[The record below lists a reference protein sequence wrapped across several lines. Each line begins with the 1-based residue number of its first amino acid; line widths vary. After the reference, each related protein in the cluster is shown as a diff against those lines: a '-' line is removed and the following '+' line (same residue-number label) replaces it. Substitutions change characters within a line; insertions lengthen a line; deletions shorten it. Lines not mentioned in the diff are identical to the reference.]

1 MKRICLLTLAIV
13 FVASAFC
20 VNPSSKLSPRART
33 LLMKR
38 PHSAVARLSK
48 SDQTVSAF
56 ISFAA
61 GTDITSLVAKHG
73 GTVRNVY
80 PSLCLATATL
90 PVDALNAMASVS
102 DIKRI
107 ELSSTLSHDMHRARK
122 TSNAYVVIDGCPPLP
137 HPYLGTGVLVGVVDQ
152 EFQVNHVDFWN
163 AERTRYRVKRFLN
176 QNTGRL
182 YADSASI
189 IAAKYDTRNMES
201 GHATHVTGIAAGA
214 DHTTEYYGIAGDAD
228 LVLVGTTG
236 EDADLTDGAT
246 YIMNYADSVHRPC
259 VVNISM
265 GGSLGSHDGTDA
277 SSRILSSLVKPGH
290 LVVAA
295 ASNSGDVKAH
305 AALTFPENDSS
316 LGTFIDL
323 SGSYYSYYYGNMTA
337 VDIWGE
343 AGKDYEIAFIVY
355 DKSNNDTVFSTP
367 WFSASCD
374 TTVSFDFDSTISRWN
389 EINVE
394 GTMAMGVSLDNN
406 RPNVYLEY
414 SEDDLPYG
422 YYPGICIR
430 SHDCT
435 VHLWTLEYLSE
446 FSDNGLSS
454 HGWVDGDGEYSIGTG
469 VATGKDVI
477 SVGSYASSSD
487 GSSAIKHISDF
498 SSRGPLIDG
507 TMKPEITAPGE
518 VIVSAIPD
526 SRGVS
531 YYQEYSTKVDGK
543 KYYYGS
549 MQGTS
554 MSSPYATGVLAT
566 WLQAKPDLTRD
577 EVLEIFAETSIRDQY
592 TGSDLPNNTW
602 GYGKI
607 DAWHGIL
614 KILNISLE
622 GVENP
627 LSDDISKEFI
637 VYIDPA
643 SSMLN
648 IAFLNAENDVQASV
662 IDMSGRI
669 IISTSLGDVLPGIET
684 SLNTSDLATGIY
696 FLRLTTPTSTA
707 TARFIVNR

>member
-1 MKRICLLTLAIV
+1 
-13 FVASAFC
+13 
-20 VNPSSKLSPRART
+20 
-33 LLMKR
+33 
-38 PHSAVARLSK
+38 
-48 SDQTVSAF
+48 
-56 ISFAA
+56 
-61 GTDITSLVAKHG
+61 
-73 GTVRNVY
+73 
-80 PSLCLATATL
+80 
-90 PVDALNAMASVS
+90 
-102 DIKRI
+102 
-107 ELSSTLSHDMHRARK
+107 
-122 TSNAYVVIDGCPPLP
+122 
-137 HPYLGTGVLVGVVDQ
+137 
-152 EFQVNHVDFWN
+152 
-163 AERTRYRVKRFLN
+163 
-176 QNTGRL
+176 
-182 YADSASI
+182 
-189 IAAKYDTRNMES
+189 
-201 GHATHVTGIAAGA
+201 
-214 DHTTEYYGIAGDAD
+214 
-228 LVLVGTTG
+228 
-236 EDADLTDGAT
+236 
-246 YIMNYADSVHRPC
+246 
-259 VVNISM
+259 
-265 GGSLGSHDGTDA
+265 
-277 SSRILSSLVKPGH
+277 
-290 LVVAA
+290 
-295 ASNSGDVKAH
+295 
-305 AALTFPENDSS
+305 
-316 LGTFIDL
+316 
-323 SGSYYSYYYGNMTA
+323 
-337 VDIWGE
+337 
-343 AGKDYEIAFIVY
+343 
-355 DKSNNDTVFSTP
+355 
-367 WFSASCD
+367 
-374 TTVSFDFDSTISRWN
+374 
-389 EINVE
+389 
-394 GTMAMGVSLDNN
+394 MAMGVSLDNN

>member
-1 MKRICLLTLAIV
+1 MKRFYLLTIALSIV
-13 FVASAFC
+13 TSALC

-38 PHSAVARLSK
+38 PHSAVSRLSK
-48 SDQTVSAF
+48 SDETVSTF
-56 ISFAA
+56 ISFAP
-61 GTDITSLVAKHG
+61 GTDISTLVTSYG

-80 PSLCLATATL
+80 PSLGLATATL
-90 PVDALNAMASVS
+90 PVDALNAIATVVG
-102 DIKRI
+102 ITRI
-107 ELSSTLSHDMHRARK
+107 ELSSPLSCSMDNARVK
-122 TSNAYVVIDGCPPLP
+122 SNTHVVIDGCPPLP
-137 HPYLGTGVLVGVVDQ
+137 HPYRGTGVLVGVVDQ
-152 EFQVNHVDFWN
+152 EFQVSHIAFWSSD
-163 AERTRYRVKRFLN
+163 RSRYRVKRFLN

-189 IAAKYDTRNMES
+189 IAAKSDIRGMES

-214 DHTTEYYGIAGDAD
+214 DRSLDYYGIAGDAD

-246 YIMNYADSVHRPC
+246 YIMNYADSVGRPC

-277 SSRILSSLVKPGH
+277 SSRILSSLVKPGRF
-290 LVVAA
+290 VVAA

-316 LGTFIDL
+316 LGTFIEL
-323 SGSYYSYYYGNMTA
+323 SGYYAFYYGNTTA
-337 VDIWGE
+337 VDVWGDV
-343 AGKDYEIAFIVY
+343 GKDYEISFIIY
-355 DKSNNDTVFSTP
+355 DKSSGDTVFSTP
-367 WFSASCD
+367 WYSASRD
-374 TTVSFDFDSTISRWN
+374 TTVTFEFDSAYSRWSG
-389 EINVE
+389 IDVD

-414 SEDDLPYG
+414 YENDLPSNC
-422 YYPGICIR
+422 YPGICVR
-430 SHDCT
+430 SRNCT
-435 VHLWTLEYLSE
+435 VHMWTLEYMSE
-446 FSDNGLSS
+446 FSNHSLS
-454 HGWVDGDGEYSIGTG
+454 HKGWVDGDGDYSIGTG
-469 VATGKDVI
+469 VATGKEVI
-477 SVGSYASSSD
+477 SVGSYASSSG
-487 GSSAIKHISDF
+487 GSSGVNHISDF

-507 TMKPEITAPGE
+507 TLKPEITAPGE

-526 SRGVS
+526 SRSLS
-531 YYQEYSTKVDGK
+531 YYQEYSTKIDGK

-554 MSSPYATGVLAT
+554 MSSPYATGVIAT
-566 WLQAKPDLTRD
+566 WLQAKPDLTRS
-577 EVLEIFAETSIRDQY
+577 EVLAIFAETSLRDQY
-592 TGSDLPNNTW
+592 TGSDLPDNTW

-627 LSDDISKEFI
+627 QSDNLSDEVV
-637 VYIDPA
+637 VYTDPT

-648 IAFLNAENDVQASV
+648 VAFLAGSDDVAATV
-662 IDMSGRI
+662 IDMGGRTLLTTTLGDI
-669 IISTSLGDVLPGIET
+669 LPGTETSIPLTSLTAGVYL
-684 SLNTSDLATGIY
+684 
-696 FLRLTTPTSTA
+696 LRLTTSSST
-707 TARFIVNR
+707 TTVKFVIK